1 MIGEKDKLV
10 EMGRKNVVGLKTNKK
25 SLALLNLIRSCRLCT
40 GITPIAP
47 TLPGG
52 LYLGQFSKDSKW
64 YRVEVKTVMKEV
76 EKALVTYV
84 DYGNKEVVSFAR

>member
-1 MIGEKDKLV
+1 MP
-10 EMGRKNVVGLKTNKK
+10 T
-25 SLALLNLIRSCRLCT
+25 
-40 GITPIAP
+40 AP

-64 YRVEVKTVMKEV
+64 YRVEVKTVMKEG